1 MDSPVVV
8 APITVVVTIL
18 LIAALVV
25 IARNWISEQLKQSIR
40 HGYAVSLEEHK
51 HELGIQRDF
60 FTEEV
65 RKFNTQIQ
73 STLSAANSA
82 VVSGQ
87 RVSSEWRMKA
97 ASDAWKKVLQIRQ
110 YIPLPVTISDIL
122 SPDEYPTILTN
133 PRIVTDAQDVQS
145 KIDAMMEIDLGEFRP
160 FIGEDLYGRIFL
172 YRAIVGR
179 MSMILQEGIEKGDV
193 VFWFNEDGLR
203 KRMSRIMT
211 QDQLKELDGLEFGHF
226 SFVTSTIE
234 GEILSYIQKIIS
246 GEISMH
252 EGFEQAQ
259 KAGEMARD
267 LERDLEREKFTK
279 N

>member
-8 APITVVVTIL
+8 APITVVVTFL
-18 LIAALVV
+18 VIATLVV
-25 IARNWISEQLKQSIR
+25 IARNWISEQLKQGIR

-82 VVSGQ
+82 VISGQ
-87 RVSSEWRMKA
+87 RVSSEWRLKA
-97 ASDAWKKVLQIRQ
+97 AFDAWEKVLQIQ
-110 YIPLPVTISDIL
+110 KIIPLPVTISDIL

-133 PRIVTDAQDVQS
+133 PRIVTDAKDVQS
-145 KIDAMMEIDLGEFRP
+145 KVDAMLEIDLGEFRP
-160 FIGEDLYGRIFL
+160 FIGEELYRIIFL

-179 MSMILQEGIEKGDV
+179 MSLILQEGIEKGNIQ
-193 VFWFNEDGLR
+193 FWFNEDGLR
-203 KRMSRIMT
+203 KLMSEIMT
-211 QDQLKELDGLEFGHF
+211 QDQIKVMDGLKFGHF
-226 SFVTSTIE
+226 TFVNSIIE
-234 GEILSYIQKIIS
+234 KEILYHIQKIIS

-259 KAGEMARD
+259 KAREMAWD
-267 LERDLEREKFTK
+267 LERDLEREKITK